1 MSSQN
6 GFYSV
11 PTIVRGTREQ
21 NLFLRRK
28 TLEIVFKI
36 IIVDITLMYTMI
48 YVFCSLVP
56 LYMMGTE
63 SNHEL
68 S

>member
-1 MSSQN
+1 MISQN

-11 PTIVRGTREQ
+11 PTIVKGIWEQ

-56 LYMMGTE
+56 LTMMGTE
-63 SNHEL
+63 SKL
-68 S
+68 

>member
-1 MSSQN
+1 MISQN

-11 PTIVRGTREQ
+11 PTIYKGTREQ
-21 NLFLRRK
+21 NLFLKKK

-56 LYMMGTE
+56 LTMMGTE
-63 SNHEL
+63 SQL
-68 S
+68 

>member
-1 MSSQN
+1 MSNQN

-48 YVFCSLVP
+48 YVFCSHIPNTIV
-56 LYMMGTE
+56 GTE
-63 SNHEL
+63 SN

>member
-1 MSSQN
+1 MSIPN

-56 LYMMGTE
+56 LTMMGTE
-63 SNHEL
+63 SN

>member
-1 MSSQN
+1 MISQN

-56 LYMMGTE
+56 LTMRGTE
-63 SNHEL
+63 
-68 S
+68 